1 MSFTF
6 ATWARINCCV
16 IFWPANFANL
26 CHISRFA
33 FALTLAVG
41 ISDICGRMKRA
52 ENSAA
57 KLYTELRSFK
67 VELVSERMLVEVTKS
82 LHAVSRTKNC
92 GHMAEYRTCNREKL
106 ARFVASNFQ
115 KVVIG
120 ADANSA
126 SYHPGT
132 GNES

>member
-1 MSFTF
+1 
-6 ATWARINCCV
+6 
-16 IFWPANFANL
+16 
-26 CHISRFA
+26 
-33 FALTLAVG
+33 
-41 ISDICGRMKRA
+41 MKRA

-82 LHAVSRTKNC
+82 LHAVSRAKLC

-120 ADANSA
+120 ADANQPPILRELEMSLR
-126 SYHPGT
+126 SYYNTDLKRH
-132 GNES
+132 